1 MQGCSIRALW
11 VVNTSNNNVLFSRRF
26 PTVDRRWQAAWRRQ
40 QKAEEGH
47 NDGLTSSSLQ
57 ISLPSDA
64 QIEKALTYRRSRE
77 GPSQLRGL
85 RYKNSVVGTD
95 SWVDDPIT
103 RHVISLQI
111 SGLEEDASSSS
122 LLWPLVLHLRGNF
135 QIVVLPLVEPRHLG
149 GYANICRKKSCGSL
163 YESDQ
168 GLSSILLELPCI
180 TGAFLVAKTIGDII
194 IGDANEPD
202 VFVNTVPVGGGLLD
216 TLTVQIG
223 IAARAKPISVQAQA
237 APPPTSASPGTASS
251 LAVAG
256 GKTVLKAADK
266 DALRS
271 FISSSMPFGIPL
283 FLAAS
288 TIASIRYNG
297 FSFQDVPPTDQ
308 TQPAWKPYL
317 YKGKQ
322 RILFTVSET
331 VSVALY
337 DRDDV
342 PDTVSL
348 AGQVNCRAELE
359 GLPDVSVP
367 LSYPNSTKLESFSY
381 HPCCQAQAF
390 EQGQDRQTVMF
401 SPPVGNF
408 ILLQYHALRLSM
420 KPPVQGFYQLSMV
433 SENEGAFLFKLRL
446 LEGFKSPFVMEHCT
460 ITIPSPRRKILS
472 LDGNP
477 SIGTLSAFE
486 NSVEW
491 KLVVSQR
498 VLSKSTEVT
507 FPGTIKFGQATK
519 VVNRSQLTIDGY
531 NDEFD
536 IESDAASDKNQAQ
549 DTLQERMTKEDL
561 NLAAVDLEEPFCWEA
576 YSYAKI
582 VHVEGKKNVV
592 ADALSRKPQISAVS
606 ISYHHE
612 LDDTREQYAN
622 DEDFAR
628 ISEQLIDGQ
637 RHEHYL
643 HKNGFMMMHGRLC
656 HKAIAT

>member
-1 MQGCSIRALW
+1 M
-11 VVNTSNNNVLFSRRF
+11 VNISNNNVLFSRRF

-40 QKAEEGH
+40 QKAEEGLE
-47 NDGLTSSSLQ
+47 DGVTTGSVQ

-77 GPSQLRGL
+77 SSSQVRGL
-85 RYKNSVVGTD
+85 RDRNSLEGSD

-103 RHVISLQI
+103 RHIISLQI

-122 LLWPLVLHLRGNF
+122 LLWPLVLHFRGNF

-149 GYANICRKKSCGSL
+149 GYAIICRRRSCGSP

-168 GLSSILLELPCI
+168 GLSSMLLELPCI
-180 TGAFLVAKTIGDII
+180 TGAFLVAMTIGDIV

-202 VFVNTVPVGGGLLD
+202 VFVSTVPTGGGLLD
-216 TLTVQIG
+216 TLTTQIG

-237 APPPTSASPGTASS
+237 ASPPTSANPGTASS

-283 FLAAS
+283 SLAAS
-288 TIASIRYNG
+288 TIALIRSNG
-297 FSFQDVPPTDQ
+297 FSFQDAPPTDQ

-367 LSYPNSTKLESFSY
+367 LIYPKSTKLESFSY

-390 EQGQDRQTVMF
+390 EQGHDRQTVMF
-401 SPPVGNF
+401 SPPLGNF
-408 ILLQYHALRLSM
+408 MLLQYHALHSTM
-420 KPPVQGFYQLSMV
+420 KPPIQGFYQLSMV

-446 LEGFKSPFVMEHCT
+446 LEGYKPPFVMEHCT

-477 SIGTLSAFE
+477 SIGTLAAFE

-498 VLSKSTEVT
+498 ALSKSTEVT
-507 FPGTIKFGQATK
+507 FPGTIKFGQVTK
-519 VVNRSQLTIDGY
+519 AVNRSQLTLEGY
-531 NDEFD
+531 SDEFD
-536 IESDAASDKNQAQ
+536 IENEAVGDKSQAQ

-576 YSYAKI
+576 YSYAKVSFRLVGGSMSGLVLDPRNVGVYPAAKVPAEVSAQVLSGDYI
-582 VHVEGKKNVV
+582 LWNSLGRYPHV
-592 ADALSRKPQISAVS
+592 ASRKS
-606 ISYHHE
+606 
-612 LDDTREQYAN
+612 
-622 DEDFAR
+622 
-628 ISEQLIDGQ
+628 
-637 RHEHYL
+637 
-643 HKNGFMMMHGRLC
+643 
-656 HKAIAT
+656 